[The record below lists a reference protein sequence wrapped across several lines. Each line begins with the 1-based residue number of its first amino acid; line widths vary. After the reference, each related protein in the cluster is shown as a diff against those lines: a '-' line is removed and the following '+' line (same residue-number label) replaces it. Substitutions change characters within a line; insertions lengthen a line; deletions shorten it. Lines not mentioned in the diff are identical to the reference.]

1 MVTHDPIVVLHGF
14 LGGSASFVDVIAAFP
29 APISPLAPTLYGH
42 TGVAEGATTYSF
54 ETEADRLLCLIRR
67 HFAGIAV
74 HLVGY
79 SLGGRLGLSLLLRAP
94 SLFRSATLVCARRG
108 LDTPEERSD
117 RSKADLMWAHRLR
130 TEPLTDFLD
139 AWESQSIFSSM
150 HRLPQAK
157 LRRLRD
163 QRLSHDSEALAQA
176 IIGLSLSNMPSYA
189 ADLARVQL
197 PVTLVSGSL
206 DDKFTH
212 LAEDLAARLP
222 KSRTIVVTD
231 AGHNLPLER
240 PDAIASAMIEG
251 MNHA

>member
-1 MVTHDPIVVLHGF
+1 MVTYDPIVVLHGF
-14 LGGSASFVDVIAAFP
+14 LGGSESFFDVIAAFP

-42 TGVAEGATTYSF
+42 AGVTESAPIQSF

-67 HFAGIAV
+67 HYAGRLV

-79 SLGGRLGLSLLLRAP
+79 SLGGRLALSLLLRAP

-108 LDTPEERSD
+108 LDTPEEREE
-117 RSKADLMWAHRLR
+117 RSKADLIWAHRLR

-139 AWESQSIFSSM
+139 AWESQAIFSSM
-150 HRLPQAK
+150 RRLPQAK

-163 QRLSHDSEALAQA
+163 QRLNHDSEGLAQA
-176 IIGLSLSNMPSYA
+176 LIGLSLSNMPSYA
-189 ADLARVQL
+189 EDLARIRL
-197 PVTLVSGSL
+197 PLTLVSGSL

-212 LAEDLAARLP
+212 LAEDLATRLP
-222 KSRTIVVTD
+222 SSHTIVVKD

-240 PDAIASAMIEG
+240 PDAVAAAIIEG
-251 MNHA
+251 MKHA